1 MPRFRKT
8 PSAGGSAFPAARPAF
23 FHLDCKSDLEGCPQT
38 GGCQFATPLLSRAR
52 VGEGDPF
59 GFQIQVGRSF
69 PRARRRGLA
78 QNKARRHV
86 TQAQLGLAVTAV
98 YAWKP
103 AGNPAFSKSGSDCPI
118 AKTNAELAQIAGVSE
133 RTIKQAKAVQG
144 GEHQCDSA
152 LFPQDVLK
160 WRQFPTFSGLCY
172 KKMGEQSG
180 IGEQVGAKIES
191 HPEKS

>member
-1 MPRFRKT
+1 M
-8 PSAGGSAFPAARPAF
+8 
-23 FHLDCKSDLEGCPQT
+23 
-38 GGCQFATPLLSRAR
+38 AT
-52 VGEGDPF
+52 
-59 GFQIQVGRSF
+59 
-69 PRARRRGLA
+69 
-78 QNKARRHV
+78 
-86 TQAQLGLAVTAV
+86 TTV
-98 YAWKP
+98 YAWRP
-103 AGNPAFSKSGSDCPI
+103 VGNPALSNSAPG
-118 AKTNAELAQIAGVSE
+118 AELKTTKELAVSAGVSE
-133 RTIKQAKAVQG
+133 RTIEQAKAVQG

>member
-1 MPRFRKT
+1 MK
-8 PSAGGSAFPAARPAF
+8 AGGVDELPAR
-23 FHLDCKSDLEGCPQT
+23 D
-38 GGCQFATPLLSRAR
+38 
-52 VGEGDPF
+52 
-59 GFQIQVGRSF
+59 
-69 PRARRRGLA
+69 
-78 QNKARRHV
+78 RHF
-86 TQAQLGLAVTAV
+86 LR
-98 YAWKP
+98 
-103 AGNPAFSKSGSDCPI
+103 F
-118 AKTNAELAQIAGVSE
+118 
-133 RTIKQAKAVQG
+133 AVQG